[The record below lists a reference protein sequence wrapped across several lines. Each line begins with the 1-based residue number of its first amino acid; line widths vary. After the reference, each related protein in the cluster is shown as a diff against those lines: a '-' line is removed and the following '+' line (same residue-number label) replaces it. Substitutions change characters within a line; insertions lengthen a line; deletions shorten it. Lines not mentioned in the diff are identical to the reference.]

1 MQVLTQ
7 TDEGFD
13 NIAQTNTEWQ
23 KQRIFAEP
31 ECETSRLAFACILA
45 WVFQACNRESCLVFG
60 VWCFG
65 RFAFGI
71 CENLT

>member
-23 KQRIFAEP
+23 KQRIFAGE
-31 ECETSRLAFACILA
+31 ECETSRLSICCILKHGFFRPLA
-45 WVFQACNRESCLVFG
+45 QVN
-60 VWCFG
+60 
-65 RFAFGI
+65 
-71 CENLT
+71 NLSLGFSGLYFDLNI